1 MSYREK
7 LWRHEEFCVEL
18 REGDLVV
25 TLPRVEKIRA
35 IIDKIGQGQ
44 IGVVVS
50 MSSRFDKKTV
60 YGVLLEGTVYYLFE
74 DEIEKL
80 EEE

>member
-1 MSYREK
+1 MDLK
-7 LWRHEEFCVEL
+7 
-18 REGDLVV
+18 EGDLVV

-44 IGVVVS
+44 IGVVIS
-50 MSSRFDKKTV
+50 MNSRFDEKPV
-60 YGVLLEGTVYYLFE
+60 YGVLLDGEVYYLFE

-80 EEE
+80 EER